1 MKLCDLLF
9 FTAAALIGGVL
20 WACSGCGLG
29 APMLFALAAAIIMGV
44 LILSHSAKKE
54 RQNPHGDGKL

>member
-20 WACSGCGLG
+20 WACSGCELD
-29 APMLFALAAAIIMGV
+29 APLLLALAASIIMGV
-44 LILSHSAKKE
+44 LILSHSAKKACQDPRNDRE
-54 RQNPHGDGKL
+54 